1 MERSMEARRSTRLG
15 PQQARVYL
23 ALQCAIDNGQLRA
36 GQQLDNQAQLAR
48 QHGVALATLNQVLG
62 LLEHEGYIVRRQGV
76 GTFVAETPP
85 APANPLRAL
94 AQFTGREFSSS
105 QAAAAAALSFQIG
118 MHSAFLSRFDADELA
133 ILVDYDDH
141 GCGIRAGASFPLED
155 AF

>member
-1 MERSMEARRSTRLG
+1 MEARRSTRLG

-23 ALQCAIDNGQLRA
+23 ALQSAIDNGQLRA
-36 GQQLDNQAQLAR
+36 GQLLDNQAQLAR

-85 APANPLRAL
+85 AAANPLRAL
-94 AQFTGREFSSS
+94 AQFTGREFRSS
-105 QAAAAAALSFQIG
+105 QAAAAAALSFLARHIG